1 MIVQKQLVVFNL
13 GNEEFGTEIEQVQ
26 QIVRLPRITKF
37 PNTPA
42 HVEGIINLRDNI
54 LPIFDLHKC
63 LGLESFKKSSSAR
76 VIVINSEN
84 GRNVGIIVDS
94 VSEIINLDQE
104 AIDCPPSM
112 VGKKYVKG
120 IVKINNRLIMLLNI
134 EEILTIE
141 KKRRLIRTKPPERK
155 LLLKRAKIKDS

>member
-13 GNEEFGTEIEQVQ
+13 GNEEFGTEIKQVQ
-26 QIVRLPRITKF
+26 QIIRLPRITKL

-42 HVEGIINLRDNI
+42 HIEGIINLRDNI

-63 LGLESFKKSSSAR
+63 FGLESFKKSGSVR

-104 AIDCPPSM
+104 AIDCPPSI
-112 VGKKYVKG
+112 VGKKYLKG
-120 IVKINNRLIMLLNI
+120 IVNFDNRLIMLLNI
-134 EEILTIE
+134 EEILTTE
-141 KKRRLIRTKPPERK
+141 KKGRLIKTEPSERK
-155 LLLKRAKIKDS
+155 LLLKRARIKDS

>member
-84 GRNVGIIVDS
+84 GRNY
-94 VSEIINLDQE
+94 
-104 AIDCPPSM
+104 C
-112 VGKKYVKG
+112 
-120 IVKINNRLIMLLNI
+120 
-134 EEILTIE
+134 
-141 KKRRLIRTKPPERK
+141 
-155 LLLKRAKIKDS
+155 